1 MDGIELVC
9 FEIISNVGLA
19 RSLFIEAIQ
28 SAKEGDFDQAYKLIE
43 QGNEAFVKGHHSHV
57 NLIQNEAK
65 GEKTEIVLLLLHA
78 EDQLMS
84 AEAFGIL
91 ANEFVDL
98 YKKIESK
105 V

>member
-9 FEIISNVGLA
+9 FEIISNVGMA

-57 NLIQNEAK
+57 ELIQNEAN

-91 ANEFVDL
+91 ANEFIDL
-98 YKKIESK
+98 YKKIEVK
-105 V
+105 M